1 MGRVTSKS
9 SGGVEPT
16 EVFRILQP
24 HSPVVVHDCPSFG
37 QSLFLGLR
45 CARGRPA
52 DRLHIKSLVFEL
64 RPGRRL
70 DPNASWLNS
79 VRARL
84 REEYR
89 HQVTLD
95 DLAGAE
101 GRHPAHLARA
111 FKGRWG
117 MTTGDFLRRVRVAA
131 AVRLLQETDA
141 PLSVVAV
148 EAGFSDQSHMGRW
161 LRRYV
166 GLTPGNVRASAG
178 DPPSR
183 SATPRADLPG

>member
-1 MGRVTSKS
+1 M
-9 SGGVEPT
+9 
-16 EVFRILQP
+16 
-24 HSPVVVHDCPSFG
+24 
-37 QSLFLGLR
+37 
-45 CARGRPA
+45 
-52 DRLHIKSLVFEL
+52 
-64 RPGRRL
+64 
-70 DPNASWLNS
+70 
-79 VRARL
+79 

-89 HQVTLD
+89 HRVTLD

-111 FKGRWG
+111 FKSRWG
-117 MTTGDFLRRVRVAA
+117 MTTGDVLRRVRVAA

-166 GLTPGNVRASAG
+166 GLTPGNVRASRG
-178 DPPSR
+178 RP
-183 SATPRADLPG
+183 T